1 MLNTLRTV
9 SSVFFILSAASAAM
23 AVVMY
28 IKLDL
33 YGYRRLVGNGGKEKG
48 QKPEAEEEEKK
59 REDVRKTEKVQAY
72 EDLGNRSLE
81 PFRVIGVAETLK
93 REIVIRDDPPVLS
106 PPPEEPK
113 GKKKG
118 KSLPGKFTIR
128 VMKGG
133 EEGERKKKDEESAW
147 MTEELDKVGPPGM
160 DDSDAKTLQDGSD
173 ETMLLNNNVASAREK
188 EQNHDL
194 WMQPARIFRE
204 TENAVVVHTDR
215 TALSDGGFFPIRI
228 E

>member
-72 EDLGNRSLE
+72 EDLGDRSLE
-81 PFRVIGVAETLK
+81 PSRVIGVAETLK

-133 EEGERKKKDEESAW
+133 EEGERKKK
-147 MTEELDKVGPPGM
+147 V
-160 DDSDAKTLQDGSD
+160 
-173 ETMLLNNNVASAREK
+173 LNNNVASAREK